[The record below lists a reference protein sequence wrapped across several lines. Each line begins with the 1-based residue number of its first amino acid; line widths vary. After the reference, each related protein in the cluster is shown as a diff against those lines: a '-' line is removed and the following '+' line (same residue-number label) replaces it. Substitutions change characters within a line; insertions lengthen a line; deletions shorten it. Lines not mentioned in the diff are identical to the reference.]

1 MQEQFEAGLKKRKQ
15 VLGEDYVNESFEN
28 ANSFSQPFQKFLT
41 ETYWGGVWTREGL
54 DDKTKSIVTLSIL
67 IALGAEH
74 EIPIH
79 TIGALNNGVSP
90 DDSYVVIA
98 RGFDYNNIAPVR
110 GVINGIFVENQNLE
124 LSIEQ
129 LNQ

>member
-1 MQEQFEAGLKKRKQ
+1 MKEKFEIGLKKRKQ
-15 VLGEDYVNESFEN
+15 VLGEDYVNESFKN
-28 ANSFSQPFQKFLT
+28 ANSFSQPFQEFLT

-79 TIGALNNGVSP
+79 TIGALNNGVAP
-90 DDSYVVIA
+90 DELMAILIHSSAYAGAPAALSAQKIIRKTLEDS
-98 RGFDYNNIAPVR
+98 GNI
-110 GVINGIFVENQNLE
+110 
-124 LSIEQ
+124 S
-129 LNQ
+129 